1 MAAAGIR
8 EAGMASEALRIFT
21 FRIGDPPAPGGGL
34 RIGVTRRPPRGVAR
48 ERWVAEGLFDVWLPA
63 VAPSAALLA
72 RFRPQIASGADLAPL
87 FAAYERELL
96 GSADGRQLVELLAV
110 LARRM
115 PVGLGCYCEDE
126 SRCHRKRLRRLVER
140 AAGA

>member
-1 MAAAGIR
+1 
-8 EAGMASEALRIFT
+8 MASETLRIFT
-21 FRIGDPPAPGGGL
+21 FRIGDAPAPGGGL

-48 ERWVAEGLFDVWLPA
+48 ARWVAEGLFDVWLPA
-63 VAPSAALLA
+63 VAPSAALL
-72 RFRPQIASGADLAPL
+72 ASGADLAPL

-115 PVGLGCYCEDE
+115 PVGLGCYCADE
-126 SRCHRKRLRRLVER
+126 SRCHRTRLRRLVER
-140 AAGA
+140 AAGG